1 MNIICP
7 QCGFGRAV
15 NEATLPPKA
24 AVATCPK
31 CQHRFKFREL
41 KKDPTPQQDTQ
52 PQAPTQPEVNASAA
66 EPDMSPETAP
76 PTESTAAAQPAT
88 VTGEP
93 SVETQKRVPP
103 SQDEDLWNELE
114 ALNDPD
120 GTDRSENVH
129 GHATTSIPVWERV
142 DAGYPRAFAQTF
154 MDVLLNPKAFFT
166 AMPVGHGLLKPL
178 FFFLIIIQAVALSQS
193 IWQLLGIVEPDMLTE
208 NLNNTLQAGLVLILY
223 PLEVCVFL
231 FLDTAINHFFLH
243 LFKADTKGFEGTFRA
258 EAYSAAPMLLMI
270 IPYIGL
276 PLAMIGTAV
285 YKFLGL
291 RHVHGATN
299 KQVLAAMILPM
310 ILALAVA
317 IILTL
322 VSGWI

>member
-1 MNIICP
+1 MNITCP
-7 QCGFGRAV
+7 QCGFGRTV

-41 KKDPTPQQDTQ
+41 KIDPAPRQDTHIQ
-52 PQAPTQPEVNASAA
+52 TPLQPEARVREA
-66 EPDMSPETAP
+66 EPDMPPVTPPPAAPAPTAP
-76 PTESTAAAQPAT
+76 PVPPTAARSAEAPK
-88 VTGEP
+88 
-93 SVETQKRVPP
+93 SVPP
-103 SQDEDLWNELE
+103 SQDEDLWSELE
-114 ALNDPD
+114 ALNDPE
-120 GTDRSENVH
+120 GTERDENGH
-129 GHATTSIPVWERV
+129 GPTILPVWERV
-142 DAGYPRAFAQTF
+142 TAGYPRAFVQTF
-154 MDVLLNPKAFFT
+154 MDVLLNPKGFFT
-166 AMPVGHGLLKPL
+166 AMPAGHGLLKPL
-178 FFFLIIIQAVALSQS
+178 FFFLVIIQAVALSQS

-208 NLNNTLQAGLVLILY
+208 NLGHSLQAALVLILY

-276 PLAMIGTAV
+276 PLAMIGTTV

-299 KQVLAAMILPM
+299 KQVLAALILPM
-310 ILALAVA
+310 VLALTVA

-322 VSGWI
+322 ITGWI